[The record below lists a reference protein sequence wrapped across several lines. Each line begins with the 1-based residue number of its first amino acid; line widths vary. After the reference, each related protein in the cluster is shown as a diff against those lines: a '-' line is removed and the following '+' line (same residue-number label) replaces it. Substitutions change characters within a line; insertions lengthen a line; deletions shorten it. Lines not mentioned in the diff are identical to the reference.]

1 MISDDGKQAGLV
13 DTKEAIR
20 LAREKGLDLVE
31 IASTS
36 TPPVCKIMDYGK
48 FLYESTKRV
57 KDSRKKQV
65 GNELKTMKIGL
76 NIGEGDFEVKIK
88 QIREFLESG
97 DKVKIVI
104 MYRGREI
111 IYKNH
116 GFDMLEKITKA
127 IEELGKV
134 ERRPKLEGKNLV
146 SIISPVSKKGS

>member
-1 MISDDGKQAGLV
+1 M

-48 FLYESTKRV
+48 FLYDSTKRV
-57 KDSRKKQV
+57 KDSKKKQV
-65 GNELKTMKIGL
+65 SNDLKTMKIGL

-88 QIREFLESG
+88 QIRDFLESG

-116 GFDMLEKITKA
+116 GFDMLDKIANTVMDV
-127 IEELGKV
+127 GKI

>member
-1 MISDDGKQAGLV
+1 V
-13 DTKEAIR
+13 DTKEALR

-48 FLYESTKRV
+48 FLYDSTKRV
-57 KDSRKKQV
+57 KDSKKKQV
-65 GNELKTMKIGL
+65 SNDLKTMKIGL

-88 QIREFLESG
+88 QIRDFLESG

-111 IYKNH
+111 IYKNQ
-116 GFDMLEKITKA
+116 GFDMLDKIA
-127 IEELGKV
+127 NAVQEMGKI